1 MFAGSTVFAGRT
13 GLAGSIVFAG
23 RTGLAGRAGSGG
35 RAEVDG
41 PALGVGLGS
50 GWTYLTG
57 PRWPAFRLRGR
68 GIPCPLSAG
77 WVPGAGGGGRCGAAS
92 MSLSRAAARERGGG
106 VVAVAAAVPA
116 SPRWIAAERAST
128 LSAAESM
135 VVCMCRSADSL
146 FGSGVAGGGK

>member
-13 GLAGSIVFAG
+13 GLA
-23 RTGLAGRAGSGG
+23 G

-106 VVAVAAAVPA
+106 AAVVAVAAAVPA

-146 FGSGVAGGGK
+146 FGSGVAGGRK